1 MGQNLASHPSL
12 QWVLGSALPN
22 PHALCPSVL
31 RKGTL
36 SKGGR
41 EDSEVQFSACAS
53 SSLGRFLYLRILL
66 LSSDGIR
73 TFIGNAVPFSL
84 GWAF

>member
-12 QWVLGSALPN
+12 QWNLGSALPN
-22 PHALCPSVL
+22 PHALCPSIL

-41 EDSEVQFSACAS
+41 EDSEVQFSH
-53 SSLGRFLYLRILL
+53 
-66 LSSDGIR
+66 
-73 TFIGNAVPFSL
+73 VPPLAWGGFCISESCYS
-84 GWAF
+84 AQMA